1 MEKIVWSIDA
11 HNDLI
16 EIYNYISKDSLYYAI
31 KTVSEI
37 TEKTENL
44 YYFPYMG
51 RKSLFYND
59 EEHRELIYKSYKII
73 YKVKSSTIY
82 IHRVW
87 HSARLINNLF
97 SK

>member
-16 EIYNYISKDSLYYAI
+16 EIYNYISRDSLYYAI

-37 TEKTENL
+37 TEKVEDL

-51 RKSLFYND
+51 RKSLFHND
-59 EEHRELIYKSYKII
+59 EDYRETYLQI
-73 YKVKSSTIY
+73 
-82 IHRVW
+82 
-87 HSARLINNLF
+87 L
-97 SK
+97 

>member
-1 MEKIVWSIDA
+1 MEKVVWSIDA

-31 KTVSEI
+31 KTVSKI
-37 TEKTENL
+37 TEKAENL
-44 YYFPYMG
+44 YYFPYIG
-51 RKSLFYND
+51 KKFLYFGD
-59 EEHRELIYKSYKII
+59 EEYRELVYKSYKII
-73 YKVKSSTIY
+73 YEIDSSTIY